1 MAYKSFKE
9 YIESNY
15 SNLLRDEI
23 EGFVQENHDGQGFHS
38 LNVVSLLKQQ
48 IENLQVMSLSCRID
62 IEPTIAID
70 VHVKADIVSKGLGI
84 SDYDADRKTRWFTV
98 CLKAILRD
106 GLHGIETI
114 SVDEYYGG
122 KFDKENALD
131 AYLVPYISSDQ
142 LEDIADDFTQFFYE
156 DATYTGWGSP
166 LKKILSEME
175 LTWYLADLP
184 AGEMGRMYFREKEE
198 DYEVWSR
205 IPERMVPKIEKVHD
219 VITPGTM
226 LISKEHY
233 FINGYGSR
241 ADTISHEVVHWDK
254 HKLFFEILSLLNG
267 DEKSLCC
274 GAEPV
279 GSPDGLEGIAKA
291 RWWAEWQAN
300 ALAPRYLMPRW
311 IFEPEFLQRVEKY
324 AHDEYLSRGEQ
335 LEYAMREVAEVFEVS
350 PFEVKLR
357 ALQLGYKQVEG
368 TFLRVRG
375 HEQPAFSF
383 NPESLNDYETFILDS
398 KNGSRLY
405 KEDPHFAELIDSEKF
420 VYTGCVICRNAPLY
434 VKKTDDPSYPQGY
447 ALTDYAL
454 EHVDFCCLKF
464 KRHYTRDDQAFEY
477 YDACYLCKD
486 VNVAEFKEA
495 RDIDYSVNEDVLA
508 EKEGLKGYEEE
519 GERLAKILEAL
530 PPTFWGTL
538 DAHMNRI
545 KNGKKKL
552 TNEEMQFRTGL
563 SEKYIRELRKGYQ
576 NVSPSTV
583 YALCIGLHLHPYLS
597 DDFIR
602 KGRADFPLTKE
613 GMYCRTLIER
623 HYMEPLSYVNEKLK
637 ERGYKPWGDENKIMD
652 VGVDAL

>member
-1 MAYKSFKE
+1 
-9 YIESNY
+9 
-15 SNLLRDEI
+15 
-23 EGFVQENHDGQGFHS
+23 
-38 LNVVSLLKQQ
+38 
-48 IENLQVMSLSCRID
+48 
-62 IEPTIAID
+62 
-70 VHVKADIVSKGLGI
+70 
-84 SDYDADRKTRWFTV
+84 
-98 CLKAILRD
+98 
-106 GLHGIETI
+106 
-114 SVDEYYGG
+114 
-122 KFDKENALD
+122 
-131 AYLVPYISSDQ
+131 
-142 LEDIADDFTQFFYE
+142 
-156 DATYTGWGSP
+156 
-166 LKKILSEME
+166 
-175 LTWYLADLP
+175 
-184 AGEMGRMYFREKEE
+184 MGRMYFREKEE

-205 IPERMVPKIEKVHD
+205 IPDRMVPKIEKVHN
-219 VITPGTM
+219 VVSPGTM
-226 LISKEHY
+226 LISKDHY

-241 ADTISHEVVHWDK
+241 ADTISHEIVHWDK

-274 GAEPV
+274 EAEPL

-324 AHDEYLSRGEQ
+324 AHDEYLSRGER
-335 LEYAMREVAEVFEVS
+335 LEYAMQEVADVFEIS

-368 TFLRVRG
+368 TFLRVKG
-375 HEQPAFSF
+375 HAQPAFSF
-383 NPESLNDYETFILDS
+383 NPEALNDYETFILDS

-405 KEDPHFAELIDSEKF
+405 NEDPRFAELIDNERF
-420 VYTGCVICRNAPLY
+420 IYTGCVVCRNDPLY

-477 YDACYLCKD
+477 YDACYLSKD

-495 RDIDYSVNEDVLA
+495 RDIDYSVNEDILA

-519 GERLAKILEAL
+519 GERLANILATL
-530 PPTFWGTL
+530 PPTFWGTF
-538 DAHMNRI
+538 DAHMQRL
-545 KNGKKKL
+545 KKEKKL
-552 TNEEMQFRTGL
+552 TNEELQFRTGI
-563 SEKYIRELRKGYQ
+563 SEKYIRDLRKEYK
-576 NVSPSTV
+576 NVSPDTV

-597 DDFIR
+597 DDFIK

-613 GMYCRTLIER
+613 GMYYRTLIER
-623 HYMEPLSYVNEKLK
+623 HYMEPLSYVNKKLE
-637 ERGYKPWGDENKIMD
+637 ERGYKPWGVVDKILD